1 MCHTPDVKAWPPP
14 PRLRLRSTGLAAA
27 FSRST
32 LVIDSDQPDGEHPA
46 RYYAA
51 TVTNQYARIVHATL
65 SGGLGYVF
73 PYDDVTPDG
82 GVNQAG
88 PVSSGSPAVL
98 AVAVGSV
105 H

>member
-1 MCHTPDVKAWPPP
+1 MSQVWQLYESA
-14 PRLRLRSTGLAAA
+14 
-27 FSRST
+27 T
-32 LVIDSDQPDGEHPA
+32 LTVDTQASYG
-46 RYYAA
+46 
-51 TVTNQYARIVHATL
+51 TVTGQVSGGLLTFPGVGTFARPVTA
-65 SGGLGYVF
+65 GGLGYAF

-98 AVAVGSV
+98 TVTVGPV

>member
-1 MCHTPDVKAWPPP
+1 V
-14 PRLRLRSTGLAAA
+14 PRLAAA
-27 FSRST
+27 FNRST
-32 LVIDSDQPDGEHPA
+32 LLTDSDQPDGENPDD
-46 RYYAA
+46 YYAA

-65 SGGLGYVF
+65 SGRLGYAF

-88 PVSSGSPAVL
+88 PVSSGSPAML